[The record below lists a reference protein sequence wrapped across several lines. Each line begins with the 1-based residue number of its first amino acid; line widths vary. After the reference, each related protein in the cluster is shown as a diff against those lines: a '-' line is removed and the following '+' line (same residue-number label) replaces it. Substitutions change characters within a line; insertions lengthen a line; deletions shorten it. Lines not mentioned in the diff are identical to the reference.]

1 MLISGWNKQFFST
14 VLHISFQIHIW
25 WAGRKK
31 KKKVKEIFKI
41 MNKESPKDENK
52 TRMNSEQTEMK
63 DFRNISTSRIEVNL
77 IAPDSILCTE
87 I

>member
-1 MLISGWNKQFFST
+1 
-14 VLHISFQIHIW
+14 
-25 WAGRKK
+25 
-31 KKKVKEIFKI
+31 